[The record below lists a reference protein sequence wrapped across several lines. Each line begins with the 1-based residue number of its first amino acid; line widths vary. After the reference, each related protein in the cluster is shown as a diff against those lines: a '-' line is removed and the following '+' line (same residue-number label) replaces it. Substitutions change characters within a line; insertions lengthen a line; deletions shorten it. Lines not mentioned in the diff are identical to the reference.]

1 MFTCEPASTCHRC
14 IAPRREFLSTAVFAS
29 KSGLER
35 RRNITRAA
43 AGKGLH
49 VRGMQAGEPVVE
61 WGEAPYR
68 VHTPGPNAAN
78 YERFRELAGAHL
90 VFNAFWQIQHF
101 CVHQMLMRDPMH
113 QIDLGAIIHLI
124 KAILRKFNECVEVAL
139 EQYGLAAKR
148 LGKRFRLMLAKRKGR
163 DGQRYAL

>member
-1 MFTCEPASTCHRC
+1 MKLILYPRFSKTYVHYDRVLFKDGERVASQRS
-14 IAPRREFLSTAVFAS
+14 RSD
-29 KSGLER
+29 
-35 RRNITRAA
+35 
-43 AGKGLH
+43 
-49 VRGMQAGEPVVE
+49 
-61 WGEAPYR
+61 WGDAPYH
-68 VHTPGPNAAN
+68 VHAPGPNASK
-78 YERFRELAGAHL
+78 YERFRESAGAHL

-124 KAILRKFNECVEVAL
+124 KAILRKFNECVEAAL

>member
-1 MFTCEPASTCHRC
+1 
-14 IAPRREFLSTAVFAS
+14 
-29 KSGLER
+29 
-35 RRNITRAA
+35 
-43 AGKGLH
+43 
-49 VRGMQAGEPVVE
+49 MQAGEPVVD
-61 WGEAPYR
+61 WSEAPYR
-68 VHTPGPNAAN
+68 VHTPGPNTSK

-124 KAILRKFNECVEVAL
+124 KAILRKFNECVEAAL
-139 EQYGLAAKR
+139 EKYGLAAKR
-148 LGKRFRLMLAKRKGR
+148 LGQRFRLMLAHHNGR